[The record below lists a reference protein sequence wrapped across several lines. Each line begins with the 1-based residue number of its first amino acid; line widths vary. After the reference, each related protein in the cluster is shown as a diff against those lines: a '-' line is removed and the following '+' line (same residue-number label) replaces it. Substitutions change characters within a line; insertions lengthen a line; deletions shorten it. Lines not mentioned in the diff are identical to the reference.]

1 LRPLTL
7 IVVLVCLTSAVAA
20 HDGVKNAAVQARMH
34 AMTNIGDALKV
45 LVPMAKGKAPFDLS
59 AAQAALQSIADH
71 ASQTPGLFEANETDP
86 KSEALP
92 EIWTSFADFTAK
104 AEAMEQVAARGAEL
118 VDTREALG
126 ETVRELSGT
135 CLSCH
140 KLYRE

>member
-34 AMTNIGDALKV
+34 AMTNI
-45 LVPMAKGKAPFDLS
+45 
-59 AAQAALQSIADH
+59 
-71 ASQTPGLFEANETDP
+71 ANETDP